1 MAVEAVLEAVQEDL
15 PEIADVGQNVVV
27 VSGAVGRNRLV
38 GFEVVASHLRWLP
51 QQSPLHLWKQ
61 KKPYG
66 IKMIKIIRT
75 PQGNYSNYYKKVKF
89 QVCKVIFHLLFLV
102 QIGRHPC

>member
-15 PEIADVGQNVVV
+15 LEIADVGQNVFV

-75 PQGNYSNYYKKVKF
+75 PQGNYSNYYKKSEISG
-89 QVCKVIFHLLFLV
+89 CKVIFHLLFLV
-102 QIGRHPC
+102 LIGRHPC

>member
-1 MAVEAVLEAVQEDL
+1 MLEAVLEDL
-15 PEIADVGQNVVV
+15 LEIADVVQNVVV

-38 GFEVVASHLRWLP
+38 GFEAVASPLRWLP

-66 IKMIKIIRT
+66 IKMIKIIRYAHRKAIT
-75 PQGNYSNYYKKVKF
+75 VIIIKKVKF
-89 QVCKVIFHLLFLV
+89 QGVKSFFTCCFW
-102 QIGRHPC
+102 C

>member
-1 MAVEAVLEAVQEDL
+1 MAVEALLEAVQEDL
-15 PEIADVGQNVVV
+15 PEIADVGQNVAV

-38 GFEVVASHLRWLP
+38 GFEAVASPLRWLP

-66 IKMIKIIRT
+66 IKIVRT
-75 PQGNYSNYYKKVKF
+75 PQGNYSNYYKKSEISGV
-89 QVCKVIFHLLFLV
+89 
-102 QIGRHPC
+102 